1 MFLMNLKFDE
11 KSKIKAI
18 QRAISVVADGSFGSY
33 TLDIMYRFFAR
44 PTKPYLLNAYGSC
57 IIIGQAK
64 NVNIISSED
73 KGTKHYK
80 NSISGTFS
88 TGGEPISI
96 TVNNGKVVR
105 PWSCHILEK
114 RPESVIYYD
123 GEKVGIERE
132 QYASSLLAKHP
143 DTKWAIGGLG
153 LVKDG
158 DYTYFDPKLEG
169 FCGRFSDVL
178 RRTSHTV
185 IYEDKWGYVGLMFVK
200 NKNTRQILRILK
212 NLGVKNAVQL
222 DGGHIGSINANGYK
236 YNVSQRQLSVIQ
248 MKEV

>member
-18 QRAISVVADGSFGSY
+18 QRAIKVVADGSFGSY
-33 TLDIMYRFFAR
+33 TLDIMYRYFVK
-44 PTKPYLLNAYGSC
+44 PTKPYLLNAYGSY
-57 IIIGQAK
+57 IIIGRPDS
-64 NVNIISSED
+64 VNIISGEM

-96 TVNNGKVVR
+96 TINEGKVVR

-114 RPESVIYYD
+114 RPESVLYFD
-123 GEKVGIERE
+123 GEKVGIQRQ
-132 QYASSLLAKHP
+132 QYAIALPKN
-143 DTKWAIGGLG
+143 TKWAIGGLG

-158 DYTYFDPKLEG
+158 DYNYFNNKVEG

-178 RRTSHTV
+178 RRTAHTA

-200 NKNTRQILRILK
+200 NKNTHQILRILK
-212 NLGVKNAVQL
+212 NLGVKNAIQL
-222 DGGHIGSINANGYK
+222 DGGHLGSINADGYR
-236 YNVSQRQLSVIQ
+236 YNTSQKQLSVIQ
-248 MKEV
+248 MKGCD